1 MTSRESAFSAR
12 QASSAAA
19 PRGGW
24 RTSVGVVP
32 ALSGA
37 TALLVAVLLALGPIA
52 WDHDPN
58 QTDLRG
64 RLAGPSR
71 AHPLGTDEFGRDIL
85 ARVLHGGRRSL
96 GGAAVVVA
104 GATCLGMLV
113 GVAAASRGRTLDAF
127 LARTIDALLAVP
139 PLVIALAIVGI
150 LGKSFGNLLVALVLT
165 GWPWY
170 ARVYRSFVLRER
182 NAEYVTAAFALGC
195 SPARI
200 VWRHIGPNIVGPA
213 LVLSSVN
220 LGNAVL
226 GLASLS
232 FLGLGVQPPHA
243 EWGAMVSEAR
253 GRFDTYPWLMVVPGL
268 AIGVTVVIANLLGD
282 AIRDAVDPRGPL
294 G

>member
-1 MTSRESAFSAR
+1 M
-12 QASSAAA
+12 
-19 PRGGW
+19 
-24 RTSVGVVP
+24 V
-32 ALSGA
+32 ALA
-37 TALLVAVLLALGPIA
+37 IALGPVA
-52 WDHDPN
+52 WSHDPS

-85 ARVLHGGRRSL
+85 SRILHGGRRSL
-96 GGAAVVVA
+96 GGAVAVVG
-104 GATCLGMLV
+104 GATSLGMIV
-113 GVAAASRGRTLDAF
+113 GVAAGSRGRTLDAL
-127 LARTIDALLAVP
+127 LARTIDAFLAIP
-139 PLVIALAIVGI
+139 PLVIALATVGV
-150 LGKSFGNLLVALVLT
+150 LGKSFGNLLLALVLT

-182 NAEYVTAAFALGC
+182 NAEYVTAAVALGC
-195 SPARI
+195 SRTRI
-200 VWRHIGPNIVGPA
+200 MWRHIGPNIIGPA

-253 GRFDTYPWLMVVPGL
+253 GRFDSHPWLMVVPGL

>member
-1 MTSRESAFSAR
+1 MTSAKSALAPR
-12 QASSAAA
+12 AA
-19 PRGGW
+19 PTDARPRGAW
-24 RTSVGVVP
+24 RQIGVVP
-32 ALSGA
+32 AVSGMA
-37 TALLVAVLLALGPIA
+37 AVLIALLLAFGPLA
-52 WDHDPN
+52 WSQDPN

-71 AHPLGTDEFGRDIL
+71 AHPFGTDEFGRDLL

-96 GGAAVVVA
+96 GGAAAVVA
-104 GATCLGMLV
+104 GATGLGMV
-113 GVAAASRGRTLDAF
+113 AGVAAASRGRTLDAF
-127 LARTIDALLAVP
+127 LARAIDALLAVP

-150 LGKSFGNLLVALVLT
+150 LGKSFGNLLLALVLT

-182 NAEYVTAAFALGC
+182 NAEYVTAAIALGC
-195 SPARI
+195 APTRI
-200 VWRHIGPNIVGPA
+200 VWRHIGPNVIGPA

-253 GRFDTYPWLMVVPGL
+253 GRFDSYPWLMVVPGL

>member
-1 MTSRESAFSAR
+1 MTSREAALR
-12 QASSAAA
+12 QRAV
-19 PRGGW
+19 PEVLRVRGVRHRFGI
-24 RTSVGVVP
+24 VP
-32 ALSGA
+32 AVAG
-37 TALLVAVLLALGPIA
+37 VGAVLIALFVTLGPVA
-52 WDHDPN
+52 WNHDPN
-58 QTDLRG
+58 RTDLRG
-64 RLAGPSR
+64 RLAAPSR
-71 AHPLGTDEFGRDIL
+71 AHPLGTDEFGRDLL

-96 GGAAVVVA
+96 GGAAAVVA
-104 GATCLGMLV
+104 GATALGMVV
-113 GVAAASRGRTLDAF
+113 GVAAGARGRALDAV
-127 LARTIDALLAVP
+127 LARTIDALLAIP
-139 PLVIALAIVGI
+139 PLVVALAIVGI
-150 LGKSFGNLLVALVLT
+150 LGKSFGNLLLALVLT

-182 NAEYVTAAFALGC
+182 NAEYVTAAVALGC
-195 SPARI
+195 SRTRI

-253 GRFDTYPWLMVVPGL
+253 GRFDSYPWLMVAPGL